1 MVHLLYG
8 KQWQCWTVTLKKVET
23 TSWRECIPLIC
34 ISYNFI
40 KSNYI
45 FTLQKGEE
53 ATGLCSMIDWRK
65 NKETN
70 SITGKYKQRFPIQRN
85 HSMCL
90 RSVQTVLNNGS
101 FLWRHQDHSVCLS
114 HSLSLSLSLLTQ
126 IPLPSFWVEHS
137 SLKFLG
143 SESLSN
149 GEKKLVWRLVDFSV
163 SLLFVIFPIVYI
175 FPS

>member
-101 FLWRHQDHSVCLS
+101 FLWGHQDHSVCLS

-126 IPLPSFWVEHS
+126 IPLPAFWVEHS